1 MLTRAKNISMYIYET
16 FARIANCAEPKI
28 GRTKRFLLFSNYFAD
43 AFALRCLPF
52 FNGFTRREKKQKE
65 KRKKRKKRKKEKK
78 KNNRAPNEEKGK

>member
-52 FNGFTRREKKQKE
+52 FNGFTRREEKQKE
-65 KRKKRKKRKKEKK
+65 KRKKRKKKKKEKK
-78 KNNRAPNEEKGK
+78 QKEKKQKEKR